1 MHSGS
6 AVLTTGLHIPTEVA
20 RLLNSP
26 EADWAI
32 ALFDRSVLKQAK
44 FRQIESLLDD
54 PAGKTSLD
62 IGADNGVISYL
73 LRQRGGR
80 WHSADLD
87 SHTVASIRQLVGE
100 NVHHLEGAHI
110 PFPDQMFDQVVVV
123 DYLEHIQDDG
133 RFARELARILRPDG
147 RVIIN
152 VPHLRPGSLLNR
164 FRHAIGLTDEWH
176 GHLRPGYDLAGIRAL
191 LGPMFEIER
200 CITYSRTFSEL
211 IDTGLNGLY
220 VRMQKKTRSGS
231 RKGTVVTQ
239 SDLEKHKK
247 QFVVLSALYP
257 LLWIV
262 AKLDAVLWFQPGYK
276 LIIRARRVAAAS

>member
-1 MHSGS
+1 LPPS
-6 AVLTTGLHIPTEVA
+6 A
-20 RLLNSP
+20 
-26 EADWAI
+26 EADWAV
-32 ALFDRSVLKQAK
+32 ALFSRSVLKQAK

-54 PAGKTSLD
+54 PAGKTNLD

-73 LRQRGGR
+73 LRRRGGQ

-87 SHTVASIRQLVGE
+87 EHTVASIRQLVGE
-100 NVHHLEGAHI
+100 NVHRLEGAGT
-110 PFPDQMFDQVVVV
+110 PFPDQTFDQVVVV

-133 RFARELARILRPDG
+133 GFARELARIVKPDG

-164 FRHAIGLTDEWH
+164 LRQVIGLTDEWH
-176 GHLRPGYDLAGIRAL
+176 GHLRPGYDVAGLRAL

-200 CITYSRTFSEL
+200 CTTYSRAFSEL

-220 VRMQKKTRSGS
+220 VRLQKKTGSGS

-239 SDLEKHKK
+239 SDLQKHKK
-247 QFVVLSALYP
+247 EFLLLSALYP
-257 LLWIV
+257 LLWTV
-262 AKLDAVLWFQPGYK
+262 AKLDALLWFQPGYK
-276 LIIRARRVAAAS
+276 LIVRARRLPAAAS